1 MNKVKDKNL
10 KWWLR
15 NTSYGLL
22 FIFILTFT
30 FMKTENIFTNMKLSV
45 DIENTELS
53 INTIRGKA
61 PNAVYISLN
70 GREIF
75 IDKKGNFEE
84 KIAVINGLQTVTIEA
99 QDKFGHKSDK
109 EIEIYH
115 KEKVEVALLK

>member
-1 MNKVKDKNL
+1 MNKIKDKNL
-10 KWWLR
+10 KWWVK

-22 FIFILTFT
+22 FAFILTFS
-30 FMKTENIFTNMKLSV
+30 FAKTENIFMKIKLSV

-84 KIAVINGLQTVTIEA
+84 KIAAIDGLQTVTINA
-99 QDKFGHKSDK
+99 RDKFGHQSDK